1 MFASNGGHVDAVL
14 LGKLAA
20 LSDSQWFMQII
31 TENTGIALMKPLTWH
46 GATSKTNST
55 RRLLGI
61 ASAAAAPSL
70 AGSRGG
76 EHLLRSAELQ
86 VWNEQEELLSWGW
99 KDRTHKVNYSRK
111 TIRSEN

>member
-14 LGKLAA
+14 LGQLAA
-20 LSDSQWFMQII
+20 LSDSQWFMQMI
-31 TENTGIALMKPLTWH
+31 TEITGIALMKPLTWH
-46 GATSKTNST
+46 RATSKTNST

-111 TIRSEN
+111 TIRSEK